1 MLEIF
6 AYIDASLKE
15 SLQTIQPLLW
25 LKQVIEK

>member
-15 SLQTIQPLLW
+15 SFQTIQPLLR

>member
-6 AYIDASLKE
+6 AYINASLKE
-15 SLQTIQPLLW
+15 SLQTIQPPLR

>member
-15 SLQTIQPLLW
+15 SLQTIQPPLR
-25 LKQVIEK
+25 QVIEK

>member
-6 AYIDASLKE
+6 AYIDSSLKE
-15 SLQTIQPLLW
+15 SLQTIQPLLR

>member
-6 AYIDASLKE
+6 AYIDVSLKE
-15 SLQTIQPLLW
+15 SLQTIQPLLR